1 MMFKFLIYHWNIL
14 NLKKQVK
21 LISNEQNSNFV
32 NFENIIPNE
41 YWGFKGQSENTEI
54 DFMHFK
60 YEGHKILADSLF
72 NHLSK
77 KILK

>member
-14 NLKKQVK
+14 NLKSKK

-41 YWGFKGQSENTEI
+41 YWGLRGKAIQNRFYA
-54 DFMHFK
+54 F
-60 YEGHKILADSLF
+60 
-72 NHLSK
+72 
-77 KILK
+77 